1 MHKENFDTKS
11 VVEAGLISS
20 LIVVIMLIT
29 IYVPL
34 FAIVGTFILPIPVTV
49 LYLRHNAKIT
59 LGAVVVSAVLIAMLY
74 NPISALTTSMLFG
87 ATGLTLGYCIK
98 NKKKVWITLVMLAV
112 VSAVATM
119 IDFSIYITFISKEG
133 FVGFINQNLQI
144 MRESIDAASKMG
156 MSKAQLEQLNQTY
169 DIFTPEFIVEIIPSI
184 LLIGGVTSAYI
195 NYNVTRGILKR
206 FKYEIEPVPP
216 FSTLYINN
224 RIGTVILIVVIAGT
238 LMSRGNMYL
247 GKYILISSQL
257 ILEMVLLIEGISLAA
272 YGLRNKLKM
281 SKLFTVLIIL
291 ITASTVATSMM
302 FVFAG
307 LMDMIVDF
315 RKLDPFRRKKAQ

>member
-1 MHKENFDTKS
+1 MHKENFNTKS

-59 LGAVVVSAVLIAMLY
+59 LAAVVVSAVLIAMLY

-98 NKKKVWITLVMLAV
+98 NEKKVWITLVMLAV

-133 FVGFINQNLQI
+133 FAGFINQNLQI
-144 MRESIDAASKMG
+144 MKESINAASKMG

-169 DIFTPEFIVEIIPSI
+169 AIFTPEFIAEMIPAM
-184 LLIGGVTSAYI
+184 LLVGGFTSAYI
-195 NYNVTRGILKR
+195 NYNMTRGILRR
-206 FKYEIEPVPP
+206 FKYDIEPVPP
-216 FSTLYINN
+216 FSTLYISN

-238 LMSRGNMYL
+238 LMSRGNIYL

-281 SKLFTVLIIL
+281 NKLFTVLIIL
-291 ITASTVATSMM
+291 ITASTAATSMM